1 MMRGLFICAASL
13 TLAGCA
19 TLPGNLFG
27 DGKPDVVVR
36 DGSGQVH
43 PKPRPGSAPPAG
55 ARTADEFDITSAE
68 ERAAAVDAATPA
80 AGERDLGLTIASL
93 GAVTEP
99 GIWLKTPL
107 VDSPSKGRVE
117 YPERGT
123 GIALQLLPLDAEPG
137 AGSRLSLAAMRLLE
151 ADLTSLPELRV
162 FLKN

>member
-1 MMRGLFICAASL
+1 MIRLLPFFALAATL
-13 TLAGCA
+13 TGCA
-19 TLPGNLFG
+19 TLPGDLFG
-27 DGKPDVVVR
+27 PREPQVVVR

-55 ARTADEFDITSAE
+55 ARTADAFDTSSEE
-68 ERAAAVDAATPA
+68 ERAAAVAAAVPA
-80 AGERDLGLTIASL
+80 SGERDLGVTIASL

-107 VDSPSKGRVE
+107 VSTASEGRVE

-137 AGSRLSLAAMRLLE
+137 AGSRISLAAMRLLE
-151 ADLTSLPELRV
+151 ADLTALPELRV